1 MADRKGMDYEILE
14 NITCEASTNI
24 DNKEHRIHWRI
35 DELLKAADITHEES
49 DELQMKTN
57 RLEDTKDDKLKLD
70 RYFIKLKLGVD
81 TLDEM
86 ILSNFQYKYYMIQY
100 FLGLIDEKNL
110 QNTHDNHLDELRF
123 KIPIVNELIHKLGF
137 NNIFDTSTEYLKQDV
152 LNKIDNLK
160 NTNIFSHDRQYYK
173 IFSTSKDKLN
183 NLFDS
188 GSLKA
193 KLGVITQII
202 ADFALKIEPF
212 RIQEQVGNKTSYYKL
227 VHLNNISEIIENKS
241 NKGVQLYDKHNIYK
255 RPNEYIYQHLM
266 IYHEYSNILL

>member
-173 IFSTSKDKLN
+173 IFSTSKDKLDK
-183 NLFDS
+183 LFDS

-193 KLGVITQII
+193 KLGYINQII

-212 RIQEQVGNKTSYYKL
+212 RIQEQEGNKTSYYKL
-227 VHLNNISEIIENKS
+227 VHLTNK
-241 NKGVQLYDKHNIYK
+241 
-255 RPNEYIYQHLM
+255 
-266 IYHEYSNILL
+266 